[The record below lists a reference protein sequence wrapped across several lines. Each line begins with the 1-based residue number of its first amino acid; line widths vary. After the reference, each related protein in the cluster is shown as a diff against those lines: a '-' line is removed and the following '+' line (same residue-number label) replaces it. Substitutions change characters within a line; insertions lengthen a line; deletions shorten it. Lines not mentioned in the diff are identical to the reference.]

1 MTHLTAVHTDLSPL
15 PRFPYAARAMA
26 MRDTL
31 CLVWTKDND
40 IQTKSVGGCR
50 CQCCLIVSWIHR
62 NPLESVILFRDA
74 SLWWMDG
81 WMRTLDEVK
90 EEEN

>member
-15 PRFPYAARAMA
+15 PWFSYAARAMA

-50 CQCCLIVSWIHR
+50 CQCCLGKAPKKNRFFLGNSPKQWTPPTHTYG
-62 NPLESVILFRDA
+62 LGL
-74 SLWWMDG
+74 
-81 WMRTLDEVK
+81 T
-90 EEEN
+90 